1 MIRCLVLQL
10 PIVQGLIY
18 LTLLVVASESQS
30 LSSAQHTLYATPVMF
45 ISIFTALWGMGQ
57 FIIYSRSIDFLA
69 LASVNI
75 L

>member
-57 FIIYSRSIDFLA
+57 FSSFIHMA
-69 LASVNI
+69 LI
-75 L
+75 F